1 MADQLFEKRL
11 RRAIELVPIGA
22 EAPKDI
28 PVEDLNHVRD
38 LGVDQNR
45 SVHPNRQ
52 HLLSGGYPRG
62 ADLRHPTDHQ
72 S

>member
-11 RRAIELVPIGA
+11 RRVIELVPICP
-22 EAPKDI
+22 EASKDI
-28 PVEDLNHVRD
+28 PADDLNHVRD

-45 SVHPNRQ
+45 MDHPNRQ
-52 HLLSGGYPRG
+52 HILSGGYPRG